1 MQLLSETKNLK
12 KITRAKIQTWQ
23 PRTVLKSAIG
33 RGEREGPND
42 AATSNKPT
50 DQKVATAKKKKMQT
64 TAKPSL
70 AGNKDSAE
78 ELPVGV
84 SVP

>member
-1 MQLLSETKNLK
+1 MQLLSETKNFKK

-33 RGEREGPND
+33 RREREGPND

-50 DQKVATAKKKKMQT
+50 DQKVATAKKMQT

-78 ELPVGV
+78 ELPVGFF
-84 SVP
+84 VP